1 MRAARTAATLFF
13 AVMAPAFADGLEG
26 DGADRLRA
34 VISGDHREAGHKARD
49 RYRHP
54 FETLS
59 FLAISPAM
67 TVVGTWPG
75 GGWYTEFLA
84 PF

>member
-34 VISGDHREAGHKARD
+34 ATSGDHREAGHKARA
-49 RYRHP
+49 RHP
-54 FETLS
+54 PPFVTLP
-59 FLAISPAM
+59 LPAISPAM